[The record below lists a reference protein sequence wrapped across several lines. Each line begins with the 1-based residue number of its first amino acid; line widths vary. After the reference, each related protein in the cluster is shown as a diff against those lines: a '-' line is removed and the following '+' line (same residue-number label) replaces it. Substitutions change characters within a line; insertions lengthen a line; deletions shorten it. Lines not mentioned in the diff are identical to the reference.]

1 MRSYHVK
8 ENLNGSVVSEI
19 LRYKHTDKHTQTNIL
34 LLYCKDINYSFI
46 NITLLSFSILHPS
59 YIGWDI
65 LDKIIHIWT
74 IYL

>member
-1 MRSYHVK
+1 MRSYPVK

-46 NITLLSFSILHPS
+46 NITLLSFSILHPTS
-59 YIGWDI
+59 VETFWIKLSI
-65 LDKIIHIWT
+65 FELSI
-74 IYL
+74 